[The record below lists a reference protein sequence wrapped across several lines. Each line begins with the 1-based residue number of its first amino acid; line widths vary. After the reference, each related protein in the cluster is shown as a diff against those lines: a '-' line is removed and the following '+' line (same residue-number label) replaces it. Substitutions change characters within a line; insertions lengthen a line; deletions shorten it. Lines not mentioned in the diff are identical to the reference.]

1 MKKLRNILCL
11 FAVLIFSFQ
20 SVSAS
25 DIDSHW
31 AKDKITFL
39 AEKGIMSGWRGNF
52 MPDNIITRSEFVTL
66 AVKALN
72 TSVKTGKAD
81 FSDVEENKYYAPYIK
96 TAYELGIISG
106 YSDGTFK
113 PLSPITREEAMI
125 VLSRAFGFLA
135 GYTVSRDFVDFYE
148 VSQSA
153 KSAMGYAIK
162 RGIISGY
169 PDKTLRPKGKLS
181 RAEAA
186 VIISGAMEENVA
198 DPGFITGYPKVSD
211 KAEYGKIKIDIVTNI
226 PCNIFY
232 MIKEKGMLGIP
243 SYESV
248 NIPLTKTEF
257 PRSKIT
263 ASIDAVPGKEY
274 TVYLL
279 AVSPDGK
286 YSNVVSLSNLS
297 PLPFKDG
304 DGTIS
309 NPYKIKTQPE
319 LEAVKYFGDKAFI
332 LQNDIELHGEWTPL
346 GDFSGRF
353 DGNGKSIT
361 NLYIDSDEGYQGLF
375 SRVLKGEIKNLSV
388 SGKVT
393 AHNNAG
399 LIAGEMLDA
408 RVVNTTVSGNVRAI
422 TNNAGGFFGENAGKI
437 ENCLSAV
444 YTVEAN
450 AFAGGIAGQN
460 YGVIKNSV
468 SAAHTVVAD
477 MYAGSV
483 SSITMGGRIEGS
495 AALSINV
502 FDYLFNTSGR
512 VTTPKKDSVLLNNI
526 AYEGM
531 RTNQT
536 LDENDRNNKN
546 GESVSWEDIVNP
558 DRIIEILGFD
568 KNLWTGGGKDEK
580 YLILRPKGTK
590 EPRLIEGITEYVPTK
605 VESIVDLYSISE
617 NPDKHYMLSKDIY
630 FNSKS
635 AWKMVADTSDIEKG
649 FSGTL
654 DGNGHTIYDLTIEPS
669 ESGHSAMFGM
679 ISTGTVRNLNIS
691 RPTHKNGGTLGTIAI
706 ENYGTI
712 ENCTVSGL
720 NVNIKEDTV
729 NVGGICVYNYGI
741 IQSSEVEG
749 SFYSTSKNST
759 IGGICA
765 HNEGYIDDAAFLG
778 KIETEKEN
786 VISESVAG
794 GICGFM
800 GAGSVY
806 QSVALVDIKQ
816 TSTTAYQGG
825 IVGILSE
832 GEIYKTASKGTIIAV
847 SPKELV
853 SSSYSGGMA
862 GLLSNGLVMHS
873 FSDSDIKEY
882 TSKSYGG
889 GIVGFSEGGMI
900 QQCYSTGTVLQAKGT
915 GEEISAI
922 SYAGGI
928 LGYNENGTVYS
939 TVSLNE
945 SIISHGE
952 THRIIGGGTM
962 DGSYENYT
970 ELEDKNHLENPS
982 FSGKVL
988 PKVKVDAKY
997 FTLPVSNGGLVGWPR
1012 EIWQES
1018 LNQRYNL
1025 PVLKDVRYQALFG

>member
-1 MKKLRNILCL
+1 MKKLRYVLCL
-11 FAVLIFSFQ
+11 FFALLFSFY

-31 AKDKITFL
+31 AKSKIEFL
-39 AEKGIMSGWRGNF
+39 AEKGIMSGWNGNY
-52 MPDNIITRSEFVTL
+52 MPDKTITRAEFVTL
-66 AVKALN
+66 SVKALN
-72 TSVKTGKAD
+72 IDIKTGKTD

-96 TAYELGIISG
+96 TAYDLGIISG
-106 YSDGTFK
+106 YPDGTFK

-135 GYTVSRDFVDFYE
+135 GYTVSREFVDFYE

-153 KSAMGYAIK
+153 KSAVGYAIK
-162 RGIISGY
+162 KGIISGY
-169 PDKTLRPKGKLS
+169 PDKTLRPKGKLT

-186 VIISGAMEENVA
+186 VIIAGAMEENVA
-198 DPGFITGYPKVSD
+198 EPGFITGYPKVSD
-211 KAEYGKIKIDIVTNI
+211 KAEYGKIKIDIATNI
-226 PCNIFY
+226 PCNIYY
-232 MIKEKGMLGIP
+232 MIKENGMLGNP
-243 SYESV
+243 AYESV
-248 NIPLTKTEF
+248 NLPLAKTEF
-257 PRSKIT
+257 PREQIT
-263 ASIDAVPGKEY
+263 ATIDAAVGKDY
-274 TVYLL
+274 TVWLV
-279 AVSPDGK
+279 AKSPDGQ
-286 YSNVVSLSNLS
+286 YSNVTSVSGVS
-297 PLPFKDG
+297 PLPFKEG
-304 DGTIS
+304 DGS
-309 NPYKIKTQPE
+309 VLNPYKIKTQSE
-319 LEAVKYFGDKAFI
+319 LQAVKYYSDKAFI
-332 LQNDIELHGEWTPL
+332 LQNDIDLHGEWTPL

-353 DGNGKSIT
+353 DGNGKAIT

-375 SRVLKGEIKNLSV
+375 SRVLKGEIKNLTV

-393 AHNNAG
+393 AYNNAG

-408 RVVNTTVSGNVRAI
+408 RVINTTVSGNVRVV

-444 YTVEAN
+444 YVVEAN

-460 YGVIKNSV
+460 YGVIKNSI
-468 SAAHTVVAD
+468 SAAHTVVAN
-477 MYAGSV
+477 MYAGGISA
-483 SSITMGGRIEGS
+483 INMGGRIEGS
-495 AALSINV
+495 AALSVNV

-512 VTTPKKDSVLLNNI
+512 ITTEKQNSVLLNNI
-526 AYEGM
+526 AYGGM

-546 GESVSWEDIVNP
+546 GESILWEDVVNP
-558 DRIIEILGFD
+558 ERLIELLGLD
-568 KNLWTGGGKDEK
+568 KNQWTGGGRDEN

-590 EPRLIEGITEYVPTK
+590 EPRLTPGLTEYAPTK
-605 VESIVDLYSISE
+605 VANSVDLYSISE
-617 NPDKHYMLSKDIY
+617 NPDKHYMLTRDLY
-630 FNSKS
+630 FNSRS
-635 AWKMVADTSDIEKG
+635 AWKMVADTLNSEEG

-669 ESGHSAMFGM
+669 ETGRSAMFGI
-679 ISTGTVRNLNIS
+679 ISTGTVRNLNII
-691 RPTHKNGGTLGTIAI
+691 RAKHKNGDALGVIAV

-712 ENCTVSGL
+712 ENCLVSEL
-720 NVNIKEDTV
+720 DVKTSSDTV

-741 IQSSEVEG
+741 IQSSEAEG
-749 SFYSTSKNST
+749 TFYSTSKNST

-765 HNEGYIDDAAFLG
+765 HNEGYIDDVAFLG

-786 VISESVAG
+786 IVSESVAG

-806 QSVALVDIKQ
+806 NSVASLDIKQ
-816 TSTTAYQGG
+816 TATTVYQGG

-832 GEIYKTASKGTIIAV
+832 GEIYKTASRGTIIAV
-847 SPKELV
+847 SPKDLV

-862 GLLSNGLVMHS
+862 GLLSKGLVMHS

-882 TSKSYGG
+882 SGKSYGG

-900 QQCYSTGTVLQAKGT
+900 QQCYSTGTILQAQGT
-915 GEEISAI
+915 GTVISAK

-928 LGYNENGTVYS
+928 LGYNEDGTVYS

-945 SIISHGE
+945 SILSHGD
-952 THRIIGGGTM
+952 THRIIGGGTN
-962 DGSYENYT
+962 DGAYENYT

-988 PKVKVDAKY
+988 PKVKIDSKY
-997 FTLPVSNGGLVGWPR
+997 FTLPVSNGGLIGWPK

-1018 LNQRYNL
+1018 SNIKYGL
-1025 PVLKDVRYQALFG
+1025 PVLRDVRYQALFG

>member
-1 MKKLRNILCL
+1 MKKFKNILCL
-11 FAVLIFSFQ
+11 FVVLLLCFE
-20 SVSAS
+20 SVYAT

-31 AKDKITFL
+31 AKEKIVFL
-39 AEKGIMSGWRGNF
+39 AEKNIMSGWRGNY
-52 MPDNIITRSEFVTL
+52 MPDNTITRAEFVTL
-66 AVKALN
+66 TVKALN
-72 TSVKTGKAD
+72 TSVKTGKTD

-96 TAYELGIISG
+96 TAYDLGIISG
-106 YSDGTFK
+106 YPDGTFK

-135 GYTVSRDFVDFYE
+135 GYSVSRDFVDFYE

-153 KSAMGYAIK
+153 KSAVGYAIK
-162 RGIISGY
+162 KGIISGY
-169 PDKTLRPKGKLS
+169 PDKTLRPKGNLT

-186 VIISGAMEENVA
+186 VIILGSMEQKATE
-198 DPGFITGYPKVSD
+198 PGFITGYPKVSQ
-211 KAEYGKIKIDIVTNI
+211 KAEYGKIKIDIATNI
-226 PCNIFY
+226 PCNIYY
-232 MIKEKGMLGIP
+232 MIKENGIMGIP

-257 PRSKIT
+257 PREEIT
-263 ASIDAVPGKEY
+263 ASIDAKTGKEY
-274 TVYLL
+274 TVYLV
-279 AVSPDGK
+279 AASPDGH
-286 YSNVVSLSNLS
+286 YSNVVAVSDLS

-304 DGTIS
+304 DGSIS
-309 NPYKIKTQPE
+309 NPYKIKTQSE
-319 LEAVKYFGDKAFI
+319 LQAVKYYSDKAFI
-332 LQNDIELHGEWTPL
+332 LQNDIDLHGEWTPL

-353 DGNGKSIT
+353 DGNGNAIT
-361 NLYIDSDEGYQGLF
+361 NLYIDSDQGYQGLF
-375 SRVLKGEIKNLSV
+375 SRVLKGEIKNLTV

-393 AHNNAG
+393 AYNNAG
-399 LIAGEMLDA
+399 IIAGEMLDA
-408 RVVNTTVSGNVRAI
+408 RVVNTTVSGNVCAL

-468 SAAHTVVAD
+468 SAAHTVVAN
-477 MYAGSV
+477 MYAGGI
-483 SSITMGGRIEGS
+483 SSINLGGRIESS
-495 AALSINV
+495 AAVSINV

-512 VTTPKKDSVLLNNI
+512 ITTEKQESVLLNNI

-546 GESVSWEDIVNP
+546 GESVSWEDVVTP
-558 DRIIEILGFD
+558 DRIIEILGWN
-568 KNLWTGGGKDEK
+568 KNDWTGGGKDK
-580 YLILRPKGTK
+580 DYLILRPKGTK
-590 EPRLIEGITEYVPTK
+590 EPRLISGITEYAPTK
-605 VESIVDLYSISE
+605 VQNSVDLYSLSE
-617 NPDKHYMLSKDIY
+617 NPDKHYMLANDIY
-630 FNSKS
+630 FKYASG
-635 AWKMVADTSDIEKG
+635 WKMAADTLDMEEG

-654 DGNGHTIYDLTIEPS
+654 DGNGHTIYDLIIEPS
-669 ESGHSAMFGM
+669 ESGRSAMFGI

-691 RPTHKNGGTLGTIAI
+691 RPTHKSGDALGVIAV

-712 ENCTVSGL
+712 ENCTVSEFE
-720 NVNIKEDTV
+720 VNTTCDTV

-741 IQSSEVEG
+741 IQCSEVEG
-749 SFYSTSKNST
+749 SFFASSKNLT

-765 HNEGYIDDAAFLG
+765 HNEGYIDDVAFLG
-778 KIETEKEN
+778 KIETEKEG

-806 QSVALVDIKQ
+806 NGVSSVDIKQ
-816 TSTTAYQGG
+816 TATTVYQGG

-832 GEIYKTASKGTIIAV
+832 GEIYKTASRGSIIAS

-882 TSKSYGG
+882 TGKSYGG

-900 QQCYSTGTVLQAKGT
+900 QQCYSTGSVLQAKGT
-915 GEEISAI
+915 GLEVSAK

-928 LGYNENGTVYS
+928 LGYNEDGTVYS
-939 TVSLNE
+939 AVSLNE
-945 SIISHGE
+945 SILSHGD
-952 THRIIGGGTM
+952 THRIIGGGTG
-962 DGSYENYT
+962 DGAYENYT
-970 ELEDKNHLENPS
+970 ETEDKNHAENPQ
-982 FSGKVL
+982 FSGKIL
-988 PKVKVDAKY
+988 PRVKIDAKY
-997 FTLPVSNGGLVGWPR
+997 FTLPVSVGGLIGWPK

-1018 LNQRYNL
+1018 LNKRYSL